1 MKFEFKGAVEE
12 SKISGEGS
20 VSISAEVSGVN
31 VTYSIPFEGTFSST
45 EDSFSASIAIDT
57 NVMGMD
63 IDAEIKLSYKFMEND
78 TLDIPELNDENT
90 IDIESD
96 NAEDEF
102 QSILQELQE
111 NYPTLYSILINS
123 YMPGDYPDY
132 DDITLILQK

>member
-1 MKFEFKGAVEE
+1 
-12 SKISGEGS
+12 
-20 VSISAEVSGVN
+20 
-31 VTYSIPFEGTFSST
+31 
-45 EDSFSASIAIDT
+45 
-57 NVMGMD
+57 MGMD

-132 DDITLILQK
+132 DDITLILKNKDYSVTYTLYNGNTGTNWLYSVPWR